1 MYLRTKDGERAMD
14 KNKFSLM
21 EFLGGNGKKIKTDIL
36 TFAAVGAALIFM
48 GGFMGTG
55 TGKKEKTETKTEST
69 ASASGEISL
78 EDRLKSILSKVDGA
92 GRVDV
97 LITVKSGKE
106 IIAATEQIREDTATD
121 ETAANGDKRN
131 ITSGKEESKYVILE
145 NSDGSDR
152 PLILKELEPEIEGV
166 IIVAEGGG
174 DIIVKNGLI
183 SAANAALGVPT
194 HKIEVLKM
202 KS

>member
-1 MYLRTKDGERAMD
+1 MD
-14 KNKFSLM
+14 KNKLSLM
-21 EFLGGNGKKIKTDIL
+21 ELFGGNGKKIKTDIL
-36 TFAAVGAALIFM
+36 TLAAVGAILIFM

-55 TGKKEKTETKTEST
+55 TGKKKQTEPKTENTV
-69 ASASGEISL
+69 AASGERSL

-97 LITVKSGKE
+97 LITVKSGRE
-106 IIAATEQIREDTATD
+106 IVAATEQIREDTATG
-121 ETAANGDKRN
+121 ETASDGDKRN
-131 ITSGKEESKYVILE
+131 IKSGKEESKYVILE
-145 NSDGSDR
+145 NSDGSDE

-174 DIIVKNGLI
+174 DIIVKNSLI
-183 SAANAALGVPT
+183 SAANAALGVPA